1 MKKIIALTL
10 SCGLSF
16 ASLASSNVIFNYKT
30 KDQPSHVKNYITDT
44 LEKKCADALDSE
56 NVVVVKS
63 VSSMILD
70 QGMEREYTA
79 VIEVTSDYGHS
90 PAETITMEF
99 DEDVYHGPGFYLFR
113 LNATAPNL
121 CQTK

>member
-1 MKKIIALTL
+1 MKKLIALTL

-16 ASLASSNVIFNYKT
+16 ASLASSNVIFNYET
-30 KDQPSHVKNYITDT
+30 KSQPAHVKSYITKT
-44 LEKKCADALDSE
+44 LKTKCADAFDSGS
-56 NVVVVKS
+56 VVVVKS

-79 VIEVTSDYGHS
+79 VIEVSSDYGHS

-113 LNATAPNL
+113 LNASAPNL
-121 CQTK
+121 CQ